1 MRVNGK
7 GGTEGDVPVSD
18 ELMADLARYRRS
30 IGLSSVPTA
39 QEKTPLVL
47 SVAGRVDWFLTP
59 TAIYLIVK
67 EVFRRAA
74 DSLEATDPSHAVTL
88 RRAST
93 HWLRHTSATH
103 QADAGNDIRFIQK
116 NLRHASIETTAIYL
130 HAEDDRRH
138 SQTTKK

>member
-1 MRVNGK
+1 M
-7 GGTEGDVPVSD
+7 SD
-18 ELMADLARYRRS
+18 ALMANLARYRQFH
-30 IGLSSVPTA
+30 GLAPEPA
-39 QEKTPLVL
+39 ALEATPLVM
-47 SVAGRVDWFLTP
+47 SVAGRTDQGLTP

-74 DSLEATDPSHAVTL
+74 AALEGIDPSGAARL

-93 HWLRHTSATH
+93 HWLRHTAATH

-130 HAEDDRRH
+130 HAEDDARH
-138 SQTTKK
+138 AETTAKHSAPSKATDKDR